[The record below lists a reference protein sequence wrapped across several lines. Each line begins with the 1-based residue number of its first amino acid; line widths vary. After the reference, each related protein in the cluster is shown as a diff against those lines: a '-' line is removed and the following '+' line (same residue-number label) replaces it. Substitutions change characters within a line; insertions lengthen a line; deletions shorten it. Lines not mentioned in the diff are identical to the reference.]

1 MTALS
6 QRRERWLLLT
16 LAAVQFATVFDFM
29 IPMPLGA
36 QLMQLFD
43 LTPTQFGLL
52 VSVYMVTASAVGFA
66 ASFVVDR
73 FDRRAILLALCAGF
87 AATTVLT
94 ATAQSYAWLLA
105 ARATAGAFG
114 GVLAATVL
122 AIVGDTVPDGR
133 RGRALGVV
141 MSGPSF
147 ASILGIPI
155 SIWLAASSSWR
166 APFFFN
172 TALCAAILAA
182 AFVYVPRV
190 HAHVAAARGRSAL
203 AQISAVFGRRNHLR
217 AFALTIALNFSGFL
231 IVPFIAPYFISN
243 VGISQTELPVT
254 YFCGGLA
261 ALVFVRLHRPA
272 DRSPRTAPHVRARRE
287 RIGVRDPARHA
298 PAAGRAVG
306 RRDRPGPHHVDISRA
321 LRAGGGDPS
330 GRGGAGAPWQL
341 HEPERGAAAA
351 LGRNRLAGRGRDGR
365 SRAGRRADRTSGRSA
380 GCRSSR
386 PARAIAVATTV
397 RPAAP
402 PRYNPEMPMS
412 SHPRAF
418 ALAALVVQAAS
429 ARRRDARSRSAR
441 PATTRSPLRT
451 TAARAL
457 RSFTCRTGSRT
468 GPGRS
473 RSSSI
478 STAAAATPRAPRL
491 RPHGRARRPRGLHRR
506 VPERHRPSRGE
517 AAHLERRPVLRVRE
531 DGEGRRR
538 RLRARAARGARD
550 ARTDR
555 HGAGLRDR
563 PLQRRDAELPPR
575 RAALRPHRGAAPV
588 AGSMVLPEPRADDR
602 AGARRSRAARGA
614 DPPHPQHR
622 RQTRA
627 LLRRPG

>member
-1 MTALS
+1 MTTLS

-52 VSVYMVTASAVGFA
+52 VSVYMVTAAAVGFA

-73 FDRRAILLALCAGF
+73 FDRRAVLLALCAGF

-122 AIVGDTVPDGR
+122 AIVGDTVPDGG

-155 SIWLAASSSWR
+155 SIWLAAWSSWR

-182 AFVYVPRV
+182 AFMYVPRV

-261 ALVFVRLHRPA
+261 ALVFVRYIGRLTDLHGRRRMFVLVASASAFATLLVTHLPPVALWGAVIAQVLIMSTFPGRYVPA
-272 DRSPRTAPHVRARRE
+272 VAILQGAVVPELRGSFMSLN
-287 RIGVRDPARHA
+287 
-298 PAAGRAVG
+298 AALQQLSAGIASLVAAAMVG
-306 RRDRPGPHHVDISRA
+306 RGPGGELTNFGTVGWLSI
-321 LRAGGGDPS
+321 
-330 GRGGAGAPWQL
+330 
-341 HEPERGAAAA
+341 
-351 LGRNRLAGRGRDGR
+351 LATGW
-365 SRAGRRADRTSGRSA
+365 
-380 GCRSSR
+380 
-386 PARAIAVATTV
+386 AIAVATTV

-402 PRYNPEMPMS
+402 
-412 SHPRAF
+412 
-418 ALAALVVQAAS
+418 
-429 ARRRDARSRSAR
+429 
-441 PATTRSPLRT
+441 
-451 TAARAL
+451 
-457 RSFTCRTGSRT
+457 
-468 GPGRS
+468 
-473 RSSSI
+473 
-478 STAAAATPRAPRL
+478 
-491 RPHGRARRPRGLHRR
+491 
-506 VPERHRPSRGE
+506 
-517 AAHLERRPVLRVRE
+517 
-531 DGEGRRR
+531 
-538 RLRARAARGARD
+538 
-550 ARTDR
+550 
-555 HGAGLRDR
+555 R
-563 PLQRRDAELPPR
+563 PLQ
-575 RAALRPHRGAAPV
+575 
-588 AGSMVLPEPRADDR
+588 S
-602 AGARRSRAARGA
+602 
-614 DPPHPQHR
+614 
-622 RQTRA
+622 
-627 LLRRPG
+627 